1 MSPAVRTYRGAS
13 AEERRT
19 DRRARL
25 LSGALDVVGGV
36 GVVGLT
42 VEAVCAR
49 AGLTKRYFY
58 EAFADRDAVLAALA
72 DDVYAG
78 LHGAIV
84 ASLREVD
91 GDTRARATRAVEVF
105 TETLDGNP
113 AVARLYAESPGQPR
127 LLARRDDAVDEF
139 ADLVLDEV
147 LRLRPEDR
155 ERLRTAAVF
164 VVAGTT
170 HLVTRWLAGG
180 VPLERLELVEQITR
194 TGTGALLA
202 REPTA

>member
-1 MSPAVRTYRGAS
+1 VSVRTYRGAS
-13 AEERRT
+13 AEERRA

-25 LSGALDVVGGV
+25 LSGALDVVGEA

-58 EAFADRDAVLAALA
+58 EAFADRDAVLGALA
-72 DDVYAG
+72 DEVYAG
-78 LHGAIV
+78 LHESVVTA
-84 ASLREVD
+84 LRAVD
-91 GDTRARATRAVEVF
+91 GDERARATRAVEVF
-105 TETLDGNP
+105 TETLDENP
-113 AVARLYAESPGQPR
+113 RVARLYAESPGHPR

-139 ADLVLDEV
+139 AELVLDEV

-170 HLVTRWLAGG
+170 HLVTRWLSGG
-180 VPLERLELVEQITR
+180 VPLDRRALVEEITR
-194 TGTGALLA
+194 TGIRAL
-202 REPTA
+202 PG

>member
-1 MSPAVRTYRGAS
+1 MSTAVRTYRGAS
-13 AEERRT
+13 AQERRA

-25 LSGALDVVGGV
+25 LSGCLDVVGEAGV
-36 GVVGLT
+36 TGVT

-58 EAFADRDAVLAALA
+58 EAFPGRDAVLGAVA
-72 DDVYAG
+72 DEVYAG

-84 ASLREVD
+84 AAMRGVD
-91 GDTRARATRAVEVF
+91 GDERARATKAVEVF
-105 TETLDGNP
+105 TETLDGDP
-113 AVARLYAESPGQPR
+113 RVARLYAESPGHPQ
-127 LLARRDDAVDEF
+127 LLARRDVAVDEF
-139 ADLVLDEV
+139 ADLVLDDV
-147 LRLRPEDR
+147 LRLRPCER

-180 VPLERLELVEQITR
+180 VPLGRLELVEEITR
-194 TGTGALLA
+194 TGTRALLA
-202 REPTA
+202 

>member
-1 MSPAVRTYRGAS
+1 MRTYRGAS
-13 AEERRT
+13 AEERRS

-25 LSGALDVVGGV
+25 LSGCLDVVGEAGV
-36 GVVGLT
+36 AGLT

-58 EAFADRDAVLAALA
+58 EAFADRDAVLRAVA
-72 DDVYAG
+72 DEVYAG
-78 LHGAIV
+78 LSEAIV
-84 ASLREVD
+84 TALRTVD
-91 GDTRARATRAVEVF
+91 GDERARAVRAVEVF

-113 AVARLYAESPGQPR
+113 RVTRFYAESPGHPQ

-147 LRLRPEDR
+147 LRLGPGDR
-155 ERLRTAAVF
+155 DRLRTAAVF

-180 VPLERLELVEQITR
+180 VPLGRLELVEEITR
-194 TGTGALLA
+194 TGTRALLA
-202 REPTA
+202 